1 MACAAG
7 LAALDLLQK
16 ENLVQSVAEVAPHF
30 ENALH
35 GLKGTKNIID
45 IRNFG
50 LIGAVELAPRE
61 GAPGARGYDAF
72 NRAFH
77 DQNLMV
83 RCTGDVL
90 ALSPPLILQ
99 KEHIDRIFDRLAAT
113 IRATA

>member
-1 MACAAG
+1 LACAAALATLDTYAEEG
-7 LAALDLLQK
+7 L
-16 ENLVQSVAEVAPHF
+16 F
-30 ENALH
+30 EKAIELGQYWEDAIH
-35 GLKGTKNIID
+35 ALKGLPNVID

-99 KEHIDRIFDRLAAT
+99 KEHIDLIFDRLAAT